1 VCTHAARGWQFALQ
15 KLGSSPQTTEWIA
28 DLVCKLT
35 DHAATGIVLADQCAF
50 AVYLSPLGRIKQ
62 FDDQVAIT
70 GTGWTDPH
78 GKVIGGWP
86 EARCRR
92 TEQLPEAVTFCSS
105 TLNQF
110 MQISQLRKQDLQ
122 GPTEAVT
129 GAQGKEVFGARD
141 SGSSRCRRH

>member
-1 VCTHAARGWQFALQ
+1 
-15 KLGSSPQTTEWIA
+15 
-28 DLVCKLT
+28 VCKLT
-35 DHAATGIVLADQCAF
+35 DHAATGIVLADQCAL

-70 GTGWTDPH
+70 GTGRTDPH

-110 MQISQLRKQDLQ
+110 MQIAQLRKQDLQ

-129 GAQGKEVFGARD
+129 GAQGKEVFGAGIQVIHD
-141 SGSSRCRRH
+141 AVGIDADDRRGDAAEDIGRLRY